1 MNRREEEE
9 RFPKQTKKNIMWL
22 VNFNDDPL
30 CKLINLSE
38 LHFYLLAM
46 KSTNSNKNT
55 VIKIYKV

>member
-38 LHFYLLAM
+38 LHFY
-46 KSTNSNKNT
+46 
-55 VIKIYKV
+55 